1 MATIT
6 RDHNDVRGPALTQR
20 ETIEAKCSPSVGAML
35 RRRVQL
41 TPARP
46 AIQYPDIRNV
56 WQTYSWSDVGEICGA
71 VAAALLRAGVEYE
84 QRVAIA
90 STTRVEWMLA
100 CYGIALAG
108 AATTTIY
115 PNTTDE
121 DVAFILSDSGSVVA
135 FVEDAE
141 QAAKITAHCELDDQ
155 VRLIVLFK
163 GVGQG
168 DRIVTWDEFLASGRA
183 YGKEHPDAVK
193 NATDATGP
201 ETLATLIYTS
211 GTTGKPKGVELA
223 HRSWTYLSI
232 AIDDMHFIDKDDVHF
247 LWLPL
252 SHVFGNCLLF
262 IQLQIGHVTA
272 VDGRLDRI
280 VTNLAEVK
288 PTFMCGAPRIFEK
301 VRAAVLTGET
311 SVGLKGSIAR
321 WSFAKGRAA
330 MPYRLE
336 GKPLPKILAMEYAI
350 ADKLVFRKLRE
361 RLGGRMKFMMSGS
374 AKMSR
379 QIQSWFYSAGLLIV
393 EGYGLTETSAVAF
406 VNHWGEPRFGSV
418 GRVTPGMEQRIAE
431 DGEVLVRGPLV
442 MRGYHN
448 NPEAT
453 AEAID
458 SEGWFHTGDIGIIDG
473 EGFLRITDRKK
484 DLMKTS
490 GGKYV
495 APQKIESTIVA
506 NVPLVSQAIAVGDG
520 QKFIGALLVL
530 ESDALRRWAERTGKA
545 GLGYAEMTR
554 LPGVRHWIDA
564 QMKRANSKLERW
576 ETVKKYAILDHELT
590 VDSGEVTPNMKVRR
604 DTVVRE
610 HKAIVDSLFEQP
622 EDDGL

>member
-1 MATIT
+1 MTE
-6 RDHNDVRGPALTQR
+6 R
-20 ETIEAKCSPSVGAML
+20 ETIEAKCPPSVGAML

-46 AIQYPDIRNV
+46 AFEFPDVRNT
-56 WQTYSWSDVGEICGA
+56 WQTYSWSDVGEISAA
-71 VAAALLRAGVEYE
+71 VAAALLSHGVEHE

-90 STTRVEWMLA
+90 SATRVEWILA

-121 DVAFILSDSGSVVA
+121 DVAYILSDSGSVVA

-141 QAAKITAHCELDDQ
+141 QAAKITSHPELDEQ
-155 VRLIVLFK
+155 VRLIVLFT
-163 GVGQG
+163 GLGQS
-168 DRIVTWDEFLASGRA
+168 DRIVAWDAFLASGRA

-193 NATDATGP
+193 QATDATGP

-211 GTTGKPKGVELA
+211 GTTGQPKGVELV
-223 HRSWTYLSI
+223 HQSWTYL
-232 AIDDMHFIDKDDVHF
+232 AVAVDTMHFIDMEDVQF

-262 IQLQIGHVTA
+262 IQLQIGFSSA

-280 VTNLAEVK
+280 VSNLGEVK

-301 VRAAVLTGET
+301 VRSAVLTGEN

-321 WSFAKGRAA
+321 WAFAKGRAA

-336 GKPLPKILAMEYAI
+336 GKPLPKILAVQYAV
-350 ADKLVFRKLRE
+350 ADRLVFSKLRA
-361 RLGGRMKFMMSGS
+361 RLGGRMKFMVSGS
-374 AKMSR
+374 AKLSR

-406 VNHWGEPRFGSV
+406 VNHWSEPKFGTV
-418 GRVTPGMEQRIAE
+418 GRVTPGMDAMIAE

-442 MRGYHN
+442 LRGYHN
-448 NPEAT
+448 SPEAT
-453 AEAID
+453 AEAIND
-458 SEGWFHTGDIGIIDG
+458 EGWFHTGDIGIIDDQ
-473 EGFLRITDRKK
+473 GFLRITDRKK

-495 APQKIESTIVA
+495 APQKVEGTIVA

-520 QKFIGALLVL
+520 QKYIGALLVL
-530 ESDALRRWAERTGKA
+530 EPDALRRWSERTGKA

-554 LPGVRHWIDA
+554 LPGVRHWIDH

-604 DTVVRE
+604 ATVVKDHQE
-610 HKAIVDSLFEQP
+610 IVDALFETN
-622 EDDGL
+622 EDDD

>member
-1 MATIT
+1 MATIG
-6 RDHNDVRGPALTQR
+6 DEDNEVRGRTVTER
-20 ETIEAKCSPSVGAML
+20 ETIEAKCPPSVGAML

-41 TPARP
+41 TPSRP
-46 AIQYPDIRNV
+46 AFVYPDVRNA
-56 WQTYSWSDVGEICGA
+56 WQTYTWSEAAEISEA
-71 VAAALLRAGVEYE
+71 VAAGLLHAGIELE

-90 STTRVEWMLA
+90 ATTRVEWILA

-108 AATTTIY
+108 AATTTVY

-121 DVAFILSDSGSVVA
+121 DVAFILSDSDSRIA
-135 FVEDAE
+135 FVEDAA
-141 QAAKITAHCELDDQ
+141 QAAKITSHAELDEQ
-155 VRLIVLFK
+155 VRLIVVFT
-163 GVGQG
+163 GQGEG
-168 DRIVTWDEFLASGRA
+168 DRILPWSEFLAR
-183 YGKEHPDAVK
+183 GKEYAREHPDAVRR
-193 NATDATGP
+193 ATDATGP
-201 ETLATLIYTS
+201 KTLATLIYTS
-211 GTTGKPKGVELA
+211 GTTGKPKGVELLHEA
-223 HRSWTYLSI
+223 WTYL
-232 AIDDMHFIDKDDVHF
+232 AVAVDGMHFIDMDDVQF

-262 IQLQIGHVTA
+262 IQLQIGFSTA

-280 VTNLAEVK
+280 VSNLGDVK

-301 VRAAVLTGET
+301 VRSAVLTGEN

-321 WSFAKGRAA
+321 WAFSKGRAA

-336 GKPLPKILAMEYAI
+336 GRPMPTLLRLQYAI
-350 ADKLVFRKLRE
+350 ADRLVFSKLRA
-361 RLGGRMKFMMSGS
+361 RLGGRMKFMVSGS
-374 AKMSR
+374 AKLSR

-393 EGYGLTETSAVAF
+393 EGYGLTETSAVAS
-406 VNHWGEPRFGSV
+406 VNHWSEPKFGTV
-418 GRVTPGMEQRIAE
+418 GRVTPGMDHMIAD

-458 SEGWFHTGDIGIIDG
+458 ADGWFHTGDIGHLD
-473 EGFLRITDRKK
+473 ENGFLRITDRKK

-495 APQKIESTIVA
+495 APQKVESTIVA

-520 QKFIGALLVL
+520 QKYIGALLVL
-530 ESDALRRWAERTGKA
+530 EPEALRRWAERTGKA

-554 LPGVRHWIDA
+554 LPGVRHWIDH
-564 QMKRANSKLERW
+564 QMRRANSKLERW
-576 ETVKKYAILDHELT
+576 ETVKKFAILDHELT
-590 VDSGEVTPNMKVRR
+590 VESGEVTANMKVRR
-604 DTVVRE
+604 ATVVRDHQE
-610 HKAIVDSLFEQP
+610 IVDSLFESP
-622 EDDGL
+622 LEDA

>member
-1 MATIT
+1 MTE
-6 RDHNDVRGPALTQR
+6 R
-20 ETIEAKCSPSVGAML
+20 ETIEAKCPPSVGAML

-46 AIQYPDIRNV
+46 AFQYPDARDA
-56 WQTYSWSDVGEICGA
+56 WKTYTWSDVGDLSDAI
-71 VAAALLRAGVEYE
+71 AAGLLSAGVEHE

-90 STTRVEWMLA
+90 STTCVEWILA
-100 CYGIALAG
+100 CYGAALAG

-121 DVAFILSDSGSVVA
+121 DVAYILSDSGSVVA

-141 QAAKITAHCELDDQ
+141 QAAKITAHPELDEQ
-155 VRLIVLFK
+155 VRVIVLFT
-163 GVGQG
+163 GTGDG
-168 DRIVTWDEFLASGRA
+168 DRIVPWDEFLGRGRA
-183 YGKEHPDAVK
+183 YAKEHPDAVK
-193 NATDATGP
+193 KATEATGP
-201 ETLATLIYTS
+201 DTLATLIYTS
-211 GTTGKPKGVELA
+211 GTTGQPKGVELV
-223 HRSWTYLSI
+223 HQSWTYLAV
-232 AIDDMHFIDKDDVHF
+232 AIDTMHFIEMDDLQF

-262 IQLQIGHVTA
+262 IQLQIGFSSA

-280 VTNLAEVK
+280 VANLGEVK

-301 VRAAVLTGET
+301 VRSAVLTGEN

-321 WSFAKGRAA
+321 WAFAKGRAA

-336 GKPLPKILAMEYAI
+336 GKPLPKLLAVQYAV
-350 ADKLVFRKLRE
+350 ADRLVFSKLRD
-361 RLGGRMKFMMSGS
+361 RLGGRMKFMVSGS
-374 AKMSR
+374 AKLSR
-379 QIQSWFYSAGLLIV
+379 QIQAWFYSAGLLIV
-393 EGYGLTETSAVAF
+393 EGYGLTETSAVAH
-406 VNHWGEPRFGSV
+406 VNHWSEPKFGTV
-418 GRVTPGMEQRIAE
+418 GRVAPGMDRMIAG

-448 NPEAT
+448 SPEAT

-458 SEGWFHTGDIGIIDG
+458 AEGWFHTGDIGILDDK
-473 EGFLRITDRKK
+473 GFLRITDRKK

-495 APQKIESTIVA
+495 APQKVEGTIVA

-520 QKFIGALLVL
+520 QKYIGALLVL
-530 ESDALRRWAERTGKA
+530 EPDALRRWAERTGKA

-554 LPGVRHWIDA
+554 LPGVRHWIDH
-564 QMKRANSKLERW
+564 QMTRANSKLERW

-604 DTVVRE
+604 ANVVKDNQE
-610 HKAIVDSLFEQP
+610 IVDALFETN
-622 EDDGL
+622 EEDGL

>member
-1 MATIT
+1 MTE
-6 RDHNDVRGPALTQR
+6 R
-20 ETIEAKCSPSVGAML
+20 EIIEAKCPPSVGAML

-46 AIQYPDIRNV
+46 AFQYPDARDA
-56 WQTYSWSDVGEICGA
+56 WKTYTWSDVGELSDAI
-71 VAAALLRAGVEYE
+71 AAGLLGVGVEHE

-90 STTRVEWMLA
+90 STTCVEWILA
-100 CYGIALAG
+100 CYGTALAG

-121 DVAFILSDSGSVVA
+121 DVAYILSDSGSVVA

-141 QAAKITAHCELDDQ
+141 QAAKITAHPELDEQ
-155 VRLIVLFK
+155 VRVIVLFT
-163 GVGQG
+163 GTGDG
-168 DRIVTWDEFLASGRA
+168 DRIVGWDEFLGRGRA
-183 YGKEHPDAVK
+183 YAKEHPDAVK
-193 NATDATGP
+193 KATEATGP
-201 ETLATLIYTS
+201 DTLATLIYTS
-211 GTTGKPKGVELA
+211 GTTGQPKGVELV
-223 HRSWTYLSI
+223 HQSWTYLAV
-232 AIDDMHFIDKDDVHF
+232 AIDTMHFIDMDDLQF

-262 IQLQIGHVTA
+262 IQLQIGFSSA

-280 VTNLAEVK
+280 VANLGEVK

-301 VRAAVLTGET
+301 VRSAVLTGEN

-321 WSFAKGRAA
+321 WAFAKGRAA

-336 GKPLPKILAMEYAI
+336 GKPLPKLLAVQYAV
-350 ADKLVFRKLRE
+350 ADRLVFSKLRD
-361 RLGGRMKFMMSGS
+361 RLGGRMKFMVSGS
-374 AKMSR
+374 AKLSR
-379 QIQSWFYSAGLLIV
+379 QIQAWFYSAGLLIV
-393 EGYGLTETSAVAF
+393 EGYGLTETSAVAH
-406 VNHWGEPRFGSV
+406 VNHWSEPKFGTV
-418 GRVTPGMEQRIAE
+418 GRVAPGMDRMIAG

-448 NPEAT
+448 SPEAT

-458 SEGWFHTGDIGIIDG
+458 AEGWFHTGDIGILDDK
-473 EGFLRITDRKK
+473 GFLRITDRKK

-495 APQKIESTIVA
+495 APQKVEGTIVA

-520 QKFIGALLVL
+520 QKYIGALLVL
-530 ESDALRRWAERTGKA
+530 EPDALRRWAERTGKA

-554 LPGVRHWIDA
+554 LPGVRHWIDH

-604 DTVVRE
+604 ANVVKDNQE
-610 HKAIVDSLFEQP
+610 IVDALFETN
-622 EDDGL
+622 EEDGL

>member
-1 MATIT
+1 VTE
-6 RDHNDVRGPALTQR
+6 R
-20 ETIEAKCSPSVGAML
+20 ETIEAKCPPSVGAML

-46 AIQYPDIRNV
+46 AFQYPDARDA
-56 WQTYSWSDVGEICGA
+56 WKTYTWSDVGDLSDAI
-71 VAAALLRAGVEYE
+71 AAGLLSAGVEHE

-90 STTRVEWMLA
+90 STTCVEWILA
-100 CYGIALAG
+100 CYGTALAG

-115 PNTTDE
+115 PNTTDD
-121 DVAFILSDSGSVVA
+121 DVAYILSDSGSVVA

-141 QAAKITAHCELDDQ
+141 QAAKITAHSELDEQ
-155 VRLIVLFK
+155 VRVIVLFA
-163 GVGQG
+163 GTGDG
-168 DRIVTWDEFLASGRA
+168 DRIVPWDEFLTRGRA
-183 YGKEHPDAVK
+183 YAKEHPDAVK
-193 NATDATGP
+193 KATEATGP
-201 ETLATLIYTS
+201 DTLATLIYTS
-211 GTTGKPKGVELA
+211 GTTGQPKGVELV
-223 HRSWTYLSI
+223 HQSWTYL
-232 AIDDMHFIDKDDVHF
+232 AVAVDGMHFIDMDDLQF

-262 IQLQIGHVTA
+262 IQLQIGFSSA

-280 VTNLAEVK
+280 VSNLGEVK

-301 VRAAVLTGET
+301 VRSAVLTGEN

-321 WSFAKGRAA
+321 WAFAKGRAA

-336 GKPLPKILAMEYAI
+336 GKPLPKLLAAQFAI
-350 ADKLVFRKLRE
+350 ADKLVFSKLRA
-361 RLGGRMKFMMSGS
+361 RLGGRMKFMVSGS
-374 AKMSR
+374 AKLSR
-379 QIQSWFYSAGLLIV
+379 QIQAWFYSAGLLIV
-393 EGYGLTETSAVAF
+393 EGYGLTETSAVAH
-406 VNHWGEPRFGSV
+406 VNHWSEPKFGTV
-418 GRVTPGMEQRIAE
+418 GRVTPGMDRMIAE

-448 NPEAT
+448 SPEAT

-458 SEGWFHTGDIGIIDG
+458 AEGWFHTGDIGVLDDN
-473 EGFLRITDRKK
+473 GFLRITDRKK

-495 APQKIESTIVA
+495 APQKVEGTIVA
-506 NVPLVSQAIAVGDG
+506 NVPLVAQAIAVGDG
-520 QKFIGALLVL
+520 QKYVGALLVL
-530 ESDALRRWAERTGKA
+530 EPDALRRWAERTGKA

-554 LPGVRHWIDA
+554 LPGVRHWIDH

-604 DTVVRE
+604 ANVVKDNQE
-610 HKAIVDSLFEQP
+610 IVDALFEP
-622 EDDGL
+622 IEDES

>member
-1 MATIT
+1 VTE
-6 RDHNDVRGPALTQR
+6 R
-20 ETIEAKCSPSVGAML
+20 EIIEAKCPPSVGAML

-46 AIQYPDIRNV
+46 AFQYPDARDA
-56 WQTYSWSDVGEICGA
+56 WKTYTWSDVGELSDAI
-71 VAAALLRAGVEYE
+71 AAGLLGVGVEHE

-90 STTRVEWMLA
+90 STTCVEWILA
-100 CYGIALAG
+100 CYGTALAG

-121 DVAFILSDSGSVVA
+121 DVAYILSDSGSVVA

-141 QAAKITAHCELDDQ
+141 QAAKITAHPELDEQ
-155 VRLIVLFK
+155 VRVIVLFT
-163 GVGQG
+163 GTGDG
-168 DRIVTWDEFLASGRA
+168 DRIVGWDEFLGRGRA
-183 YGKEHPDAVK
+183 YAKEHPDAVK
-193 NATDATGP
+193 KATEATGP
-201 ETLATLIYTS
+201 DTLATLIYTS
-211 GTTGKPKGVELA
+211 GTTGQPKGVELV
-223 HRSWTYLSI
+223 HQSWTYLAV
-232 AIDDMHFIDKDDVHF
+232 AIDTMHFIDVDDLQF

-262 IQLQIGHVTA
+262 IQLQIGFSSA

-280 VTNLAEVK
+280 VANLGEVK

-301 VRAAVLTGET
+301 VRSAVLTGEN

-321 WSFAKGRAA
+321 WAFAKGRAA

-336 GKPLPKILAMEYAI
+336 GKPLPKLLAVQYAV
-350 ADKLVFRKLRE
+350 ADRLVFSKLRD
-361 RLGGRMKFMMSGS
+361 RLGGRMKFMVSGS
-374 AKMSR
+374 AKLSR
-379 QIQSWFYSAGLLIV
+379 QIQAWFYSAGLLIV
-393 EGYGLTETSAVAF
+393 EGYGLTETSAVAH
-406 VNHWGEPRFGSV
+406 VNHWSEPKFGTV
-418 GRVTPGMEQRIAE
+418 GRVAPGMDRMIAG

-448 NPEAT
+448 SPEAT

-458 SEGWFHTGDIGIIDG
+458 AEGWFHTGDIGILDDK
-473 EGFLRITDRKK
+473 GFLRITDRKK

-495 APQKIESTIVA
+495 APQKVEGTIVA

-520 QKFIGALLVL
+520 QKYIGALLVL
-530 ESDALRRWAERTGKA
+530 EPDALRRWAERTGKA

-554 LPGVRHWIDA
+554 LPGVRHWIDH

-604 DTVVRE
+604 ANVVKDNQE
-610 HKAIVDSLFEQP
+610 IVDALFETN
-622 EDDGL
+622 EEDGL

>member
-1 MATIT
+1 
-6 RDHNDVRGPALTQR
+6 
-20 ETIEAKCSPSVGAML
+20 ML

-46 AIQYPDIRNV
+46 AFSFPDARNV
-56 WQTYSWSDVGEICGA
+56 WQTYTWSDVGEISDA
-71 VAAALLRAGVEYE
+71 VAAALLCAGVEHE

-90 STTRVEWMLA
+90 ATTRVEWILA
-100 CYGIALAG
+100 CYGIGLAG
-108 AATTTIY
+108 AAATTIY
-115 PNTTDE
+115 PNTTGE

-135 FVEDAE
+135 LVEDAE
-141 QAAKITAHCELDDQ
+141 QVAKITAHPELDEQ
-155 VRLIVLFK
+155 VRLIVVFS
-163 GVGQG
+163 GPGDG
-168 DRIVTWDEFLASGRA
+168 DRVVPWDEFLASGRA
-183 YGKEHPDAVK
+183 YAKEHPDAVK

-211 GTTGKPKGVELA
+211 GTTGRPKGAELD
-223 HRSWTYLSI
+223 HRAWTYLGVAVDS
-232 AIDDMHFIDKDDVHF
+232 MHFIDMDDVQF

-252 SHVFGNCLLF
+252 SHVFGNCLIY
-262 IQLQIGHVTA
+262 IQLQIGFSSA

-280 VTNLAEVK
+280 VANLGEVK

-301 VRAAVLTGET
+301 VRSAVLTGEN
-311 SVGLKGSIAR
+311 SVGLKGSISR
-321 WSFAKGRAA
+321 WAFAKGRAA

-336 GKPLPKILAMEYAI
+336 GKPLPKVLAVQYAV
-350 ADKLVFRKLRE
+350 ADRLVFSKLRD
-361 RLGGRMKFMMSGS
+361 RLGGRMKFMVSGS
-374 AKMSR
+374 AKLSR

-393 EGYGLTETSAVAF
+393 EGYGLTETSAVAS
-406 VNHWGEPRFGSV
+406 VNHWSEPRFGTV
-418 GRVTPGMEQRIAE
+418 GRVTPGMDSMIAP

-442 MRGYHN
+442 MRGYHD

-458 SEGWFHTGDIGIIDG
+458 ADGWFHTGDIGIIDDK
-473 EGFLRITDRKK
+473 GFLRITDRKK

-495 APQKIESTIVA
+495 APQKVESTIIA

-520 QKFIGALLVL
+520 QKYIGALLVL
-530 ESDALRRWAERTGKA
+530 EPDALRRWAERTGKA

-554 LPGVRHWIDA
+554 LAGVRHWIDH
-564 QMKRANSKLERW
+564 QMTRANSKLERW

-590 VDSGEVTPNMKVRR
+590 VESGEVTANMKVRR
-604 DTVVRE
+604 ATVVRDHQE
-610 HKAIVDSLFEQP
+610 MVDALFEAP
-622 EDDGL
+622 EEDVE

>member
-1 MATIT
+1 MTE
-6 RDHNDVRGPALTQR
+6 R
-20 ETIEAKCSPSVGAML
+20 ETIEAQSPSSVGAML

-41 TPARP
+41 TPTRP
-46 AIQYPDIRNV
+46 AFLYPDIRNA
-56 WQTYSWSDVGEICGA
+56 WQAYSWRDVGEISQA
-71 VAAALLRAGVEYE
+71 VAAALLDAGVEHE

-90 STTRVEWMLA
+90 SATRVEWILA

-108 AATTTIY
+108 AATTTVY

-135 FVEDAE
+135 FVEDSE
-141 QAAKITAHCELDDQ
+141 QAAKITTHAELDEQ
-155 VRLIVLFK
+155 VRLIVVFA
-163 GVGQG
+163 GEGEG
-168 DRIVTWDEFLASGRA
+168 DRIVPWTEFLDRGRA
-183 YGKEHPDAVK
+183 YGREHPDAVK
-193 NATDATGP
+193 KATDATGP
-201 ETLATLIYTS
+201 DTLATLIYTS
-211 GTTGKPKGVELA
+211 GTTGQPKGVELL
-223 HRSWTYLSI
+223 HRAWTYLAVAVQS
-232 AIDDMHFIDKDDVHF
+232 MSFIDMDDVQF

-262 IQLQIGHVTA
+262 IQLQIGFSTA

-280 VTNLAEVK
+280 VSNLGDVK

-301 VRAAVLTGET
+301 VRSAVLTGES

-321 WSFAKGRAA
+321 WAFAKGRAA

-336 GKPLPKILAMEYAI
+336 GKKLPMPLRLQYAI
-350 ADKLVFRKLRE
+350 ADKLVFSKLRA
-361 RLGGRMKFMMSGS
+361 RLGGRMKFMVSGS
-374 AKMSR
+374 AKLSR

-406 VNHWGEPRFGSV
+406 VNHWSEPRFGTV
-418 GRVTPGMEQRIAE
+418 GRVTPGMEKMIAE

-442 MRGYHN
+442 MRGYHD

-458 SEGWFHTGDIGIIDG
+458 ADGWFHTGDIGILD
-473 EGFLRITDRKK
+473 ENGFLRITDRKK

-495 APQKIESTIVA
+495 APQKVESTIIA

-520 QKFIGALLVL
+520 QKYIGALLVL
-530 ESDALRRWAERTGKA
+530 EPDALRRWAERSGKA

-554 LPGVRHWIDA
+554 LPGVRHWIDH
-564 QMKRANSKLERW
+564 QLRRANSKLERW

-590 VDSGEVTPNMKVRR
+590 VESGEVTANMKVRR
-604 DTVVRE
+604 ATVVRDHQE
-610 HKAIVDSLFEQP
+610 VVDSLFEAP
-622 EDDGL
+622 LEES

>member
-1 MATIT
+1 MTE
-6 RDHNDVRGPALTQR
+6 R
-20 ETIEAKCSPSVGAML
+20 ETIEAKCPPSVGAML

-46 AIQYPDIRNV
+46 AFQYPDVRDA
-56 WQTYSWSDVGEICGA
+56 WQTYTWSDVGELSDAI
-71 VAAALLRAGVEYE
+71 AAGLLSAGVEHE

-90 STTRVEWMLA
+90 STTSVEWILA

-121 DVAFILSDSGSVVA
+121 DVAYILSDSGSVVA

-141 QAAKITAHCELDDQ
+141 QAAKITAHPELDEQ
-155 VRLIVLFK
+155 VRVIVLFA
-163 GVGQG
+163 GAGDG
-168 DRIVTWDEFLASGRA
+168 DRIVPWDEFLTRGRA
-183 YGKEHPDAVK
+183 YAKEHPDAVK
-193 NATDATGP
+193 KATEATGP
-201 ETLATLIYTS
+201 DTLATLIYTS
-211 GTTGKPKGVELA
+211 GTTGQPKGVELV
-223 HRSWTYLSI
+223 HQSWTYL
-232 AIDDMHFIDKDDVHF
+232 AVAVDTMHFIDMEDVQF

-262 IQLQIGHVTA
+262 IQLQIGFSSA

-280 VTNLAEVK
+280 VANLGEVK

-301 VRAAVLTGET
+301 VRSAVLTGEN

-321 WSFAKGRAA
+321 WAFAKGRAA

-336 GKPLPKILAMEYAI
+336 GKPLPKLLAVQYAV
-350 ADKLVFRKLRE
+350 ADKLVFSKLRA
-361 RLGGRMKFMMSGS
+361 RLGGRMKFMVSGS
-374 AKMSR
+374 AKLSR
-379 QIQSWFYSAGLLIV
+379 QIQAWFYSAGLLIV
-393 EGYGLTETSAVAF
+393 EGYGLTETSAVAH
-406 VNHWGEPRFGSV
+406 VNHWSEPRFGTV
-418 GRVTPGMEQRIAE
+418 GRVTPGMDRMIAD

-448 NPEAT
+448 SPEAT
-453 AEAID
+453 AEAINA
-458 SEGWFHTGDIGIIDG
+458 EGWFHTGDIGILD
-473 EGFLRITDRKK
+473 ENGFLRITDRKK

-495 APQKIESTIVA
+495 APQKVEGTIVA

-520 QKFIGALLVL
+520 QKYIGALLIL
-530 ESDALRRWAERTGKA
+530 EPDALRRWSERTGKA

-554 LPGVRHWIDA
+554 LPGVRHWIDH

-604 DTVVRE
+604 ATVVKDHQE
-610 HKAIVDSLFEQP
+610 IVDALFETN
-622 EDDGL
+622 EDES

>member
-1 MATIT
+1 VTE
-6 RDHNDVRGPALTQR
+6 R
-20 ETIEAKCSPSVGAML
+20 EIIEAKCPPSVGAML

-46 AIQYPDIRNV
+46 AFQYPDARDA
-56 WQTYSWSDVGEICGA
+56 WKTYTWSDVGELSDAI
-71 VAAALLRAGVEYE
+71 AAGLLGVGVEHE

-90 STTRVEWMLA
+90 STTCVEWILA
-100 CYGIALAG
+100 CYGTALAG

-121 DVAFILSDSGSVVA
+121 DVAYILSDSGSVVA

-141 QAAKITAHCELDDQ
+141 QAAKITAHPELDEQ
-155 VRLIVLFK
+155 VRVIVLFT
-163 GVGQG
+163 GTGDG
-168 DRIVTWDEFLASGRA
+168 DRIVGWDEFLGRGRA
-183 YGKEHPDAVK
+183 YAKEHPDAVK
-193 NATDATGP
+193 KATEATGP
-201 ETLATLIYTS
+201 DTLATLIYTS
-211 GTTGKPKGVELA
+211 GTTGQPKGVELV
-223 HRSWTYLSI
+223 HQSWTYLAV
-232 AIDDMHFIDKDDVHF
+232 AIDTMHFIDMDDLQF

-262 IQLQIGHVTA
+262 IQLQIGFSSA

-280 VTNLAEVK
+280 VANLGEVK

-301 VRAAVLTGET
+301 VRSAVLTGEN

-321 WSFAKGRAA
+321 WAFAKGRAA

-336 GKPLPKILAMEYAI
+336 GKPLPKLLAVQYAV
-350 ADKLVFRKLRE
+350 ADRLVFSKLRD
-361 RLGGRMKFMMSGS
+361 RLGGRMKFMVSGS
-374 AKMSR
+374 AKLSR
-379 QIQSWFYSAGLLIV
+379 QIQAWFYSAGLLIV
-393 EGYGLTETSAVAF
+393 EGYGLTETSAVAH
-406 VNHWGEPRFGSV
+406 VNHWSEPKFGTV
-418 GRVTPGMEQRIAE
+418 GRVAPGMDRMIAG

-448 NPEAT
+448 SPEAT

-458 SEGWFHTGDIGIIDG
+458 AEGWFHTGDIGILDDK
-473 EGFLRITDRKK
+473 GFLRITDRKK

-495 APQKIESTIVA
+495 APQKVEGTIVA

-520 QKFIGALLVL
+520 QKYIGALLVL
-530 ESDALRRWAERTGKA
+530 EPDALRRWAERTGKA

-554 LPGVRHWIDA
+554 LPGVRHWIDH

-604 DTVVRE
+604 ANVVKDNQE
-610 HKAIVDSLFEQP
+610 IVDALFETN
-622 EDDGL
+622 EEDGL

>member
-1 MATIT
+1 VTE
-6 RDHNDVRGPALTQR
+6 R
-20 ETIEAKCSPSVGAML
+20 ETIEAKCPPSVGAML

-46 AIQYPDIRNV
+46 AFQYPDARDA
-56 WQTYSWSDVGEICGA
+56 WKTYTWSDVGDLSDAI
-71 VAAALLRAGVEYE
+71 AAGLLSAGVEHE

-90 STTRVEWMLA
+90 STTCVEWILA
-100 CYGIALAG
+100 CYGTALAG

-121 DVAFILSDSGSVVA
+121 DVAYILFDSESVVA

-141 QAAKITAHCELDDQ
+141 QAAKITAHPELDQQ
-155 VRLIVLFK
+155 VRVIVLFA
-163 GVGQG
+163 GAGDG
-168 DRIVTWDEFLASGRA
+168 DRIVPWDEFLTRGRA
-183 YGKEHPDAVK
+183 YAKEHPDAVK
-193 NATDATGP
+193 KATEATGP
-201 ETLATLIYTS
+201 DTLATLIYTS
-211 GTTGKPKGVELA
+211 GTTGQPKGVELV
-223 HRSWTYLSI
+223 HQSWTYLAV
-232 AIDDMHFIDKDDVHF
+232 AIDTMHFIEMDDVQF

-262 IQLQIGHVTA
+262 IQLQIGFSSA

-280 VTNLAEVK
+280 VANLGEVK

-301 VRAAVLTGET
+301 VRSAVLTGEN

-321 WSFAKGRAA
+321 WAFAKGRAA
-330 MPYRLE
+330 MPYRLD
-336 GKPLPKILAMEYAI
+336 GKPLPKLLAVQYAV
-350 ADKLVFRKLRE
+350 ADKLVFSKLRA
-361 RLGGRMKFMMSGS
+361 RLGGRMKFMVSGS
-374 AKMSR
+374 AKLSR
-379 QIQSWFYSAGLLIV
+379 QIQAWFYSAGLLIV
-393 EGYGLTETSAVAF
+393 EGYGLTETSAVAH
-406 VNHWGEPRFGSV
+406 VNHWSEPKFGTV
-418 GRVTPGMEQRIAE
+418 GRVAPGMDRMIAD

-448 NPEAT
+448 SPEAT

-458 SEGWFHTGDIGIIDG
+458 AEGWFHTGDIGILDDD
-473 EGFLRITDRKK
+473 GFLRITDRKK

-495 APQKIESTIVA
+495 APQKVEGTIVA

-520 QKFIGALLVL
+520 QKYVGALLVL
-530 ESDALRRWAERTGKA
+530 EPDALRRWAERTGKA

-554 LPGVRHWIDA
+554 LPGVRHWIDH

-604 DTVVRE
+604 ANVVKDNQE
-610 HKAIVDSLFEQP
+610 IVDALFEP
-622 EDDGL
+622 VEDES

>member
-1 MATIT
+1 VTE
-6 RDHNDVRGPALTQR
+6 R
-20 ETIEAKCSPSVGAML
+20 EIIEAKCPPSVGAML

-46 AIQYPDIRNV
+46 AFQYPDARDA
-56 WQTYSWSDVGEICGA
+56 WKTYTWSDVGELSDAI
-71 VAAALLRAGVEYE
+71 AAGLLGVGVEHE

-90 STTRVEWMLA
+90 STTCVEWILA
-100 CYGIALAG
+100 CYGTALAG

-121 DVAFILSDSGSVVA
+121 DVAYILSDSGSVVA

-141 QAAKITAHCELDDQ
+141 QAAKITAHPELDEQ
-155 VRLIVLFK
+155 VRVIVLFT
-163 GVGQG
+163 GTG
-168 DRIVTWDEFLASGRA
+168 DGGRIVGWDEFLGRGRA
-183 YGKEHPDAVK
+183 YAKEHPDAVK
-193 NATDATGP
+193 KATEATGP
-201 ETLATLIYTS
+201 DTLATLIYTS
-211 GTTGKPKGVELA
+211 GTTGQPKGVELV
-223 HRSWTYLSI
+223 HQSWTYLAV
-232 AIDDMHFIDKDDVHF
+232 AIDTMHFIDMDDLQF

-262 IQLQIGHVTA
+262 IQLQIGFSSA

-280 VTNLAEVK
+280 VANLGEVK

-301 VRAAVLTGET
+301 VRSAVLTGEN

-321 WSFAKGRAA
+321 WAFAKGRAA

-336 GKPLPKILAMEYAI
+336 GKPLPKLLAVQYAV
-350 ADKLVFRKLRE
+350 ADRLVFSKLRD
-361 RLGGRMKFMMSGS
+361 RLGGRMKFMVSGS
-374 AKMSR
+374 AKLSR
-379 QIQSWFYSAGLLIV
+379 QIQAWFYSAGLLIV
-393 EGYGLTETSAVAF
+393 EGYGLTETSAVAH
-406 VNHWGEPRFGSV
+406 VNHWSEPKFGTV
-418 GRVTPGMEQRIAE
+418 GRVAPGMDRMIAG

-448 NPEAT
+448 SPEAT

-458 SEGWFHTGDIGIIDG
+458 AEGWFHTGDIGILDDK
-473 EGFLRITDRKK
+473 GFLRITDRKK

-495 APQKIESTIVA
+495 APQKVEGTIVA

-520 QKFIGALLVL
+520 QKYIGALLVL
-530 ESDALRRWAERTGKA
+530 EPDALRRWAERTGKA

-554 LPGVRHWIDA
+554 LPGVRHWIDH

-604 DTVVRE
+604 ANVVKDNQE
-610 HKAIVDSLFEQP
+610 IVDALFETN
-622 EDDGL
+622 EEDGL